1 MRTNSVRLGRVLN
14 LPDVLFGRKAR
25 LFARGFGVAYPK
37 VIDNRRST
45 LLSALTDV
53 APRFDELAV
62 ATGYWDLKGMAD
74 LLPHIETYK
83 KIRILIGQEPLKAR
97 FQSSLKGEADGDFPE
112 ADVKWDL
119 AHTEFES
126 NLVATGVKIT
136 DLIAS
141 GNLEV
146 KIFRGAFLHAKAYIF
161 TNSAGNDAVG
171 IIGSSNFTQAGL
183 TTNTELNALEDENR
197 IVKYKPENSTDTHGH
212 LSWFN
217 EIWTDEKSENWN
229 GEFSE
234 IIENSPLGI
243 NCYSPYEMY
252 MKTLWELYKDEV
264 DISTEISEV
273 TSSTLFAFQQRN
285 ARLLIQKLQKY
296 GVAMLADSV
305 GLGKT
310 ITAGAVIKEYME
322 TYKARRIYIIVP
334 ASLVQPWKRDLAK
347 VHGMTSGFEIIS
359 MQDTQ
364 GIERAREIDKYADV
378 NLFVID
384 EAHNL
389 RNPNGSRHEQLLD
402 WFSNNAE
409 SHVLLLTATPINNK
423 LTDFVNQI
431 QLAAKGKLSA
441 FPVVYPTSKKR
452 EVIDFFEAVKRLT
465 ADMQASENKGEKV
478 DFKRVSRIM
487 RQGLRHFLVR
497 TTRRGIEAEYGG
509 LLGEDGILRK
519 FPKSRV
525 LNHPYAFSNEL
536 GNGIDSAIAKHSKAF
551 EGVDPRTIEVES
563 LLNQTQRTKHPLDL
577 IDKTGSLESAMDKGV
592 FEKIFRLILLLGFAP
607 YKTATYMNRYYGK
620 SSDQMK
626 EFSIS
631 PDESFRLRSQMSVH
645 NIMRIT
651 FLKRL
656 ESSQAALSL
665 SLGHYLSRLDKFE
678 KYLEDGHIASIRD
691 INEIEKEFGDD
702 LNNWTEESVRSELEI
717 DLIPADT
724 NSYQITQLKKD
735 IQRDKAIIGVIQECC
750 SVLNAEDDK
759 LLSLVELIKKVRI
772 KGNSGGK
779 FLLFSY
785 FTDTIRYLEQRLPQM
800 LQDET
805 FNARSAFLSGS
816 NRSELEDIVKRFSPN
831 STNSEVQPQNEID
844 FLFSTDVLSE
854 GQNLQDCGILINY
867 DLHWNPVRMIQR
879 NGRINR
885 LGSPFDSVQIYN
897 LHPET
902 SLDSYLK
909 LVNRLERKID
919 AIKFTIGTDQSVLG
933 EDENPIEFL
942 DGFEEDEELKSVLN
956 LYDSPDSSV
965 ILDNFDDD
973 NELLSEDEFIIELRK
988 FLALNG
994 PKEIG
999 RIKTIPIGKW
1009 GYLPKS
1015 TTAEK
1020 GKALALTEISGFLEG
1035 TGKEFTS
1042 HFFIESDPSGGY
1054 MVGPIDMIEALGQI
1068 KADVSDSEKR
1078 KDSIMLNR
1086 KLVKKLVAA
1095 ASKEESK
1102 NTNSVVRLT
1111 PTKVRILDYLV
1122 TALPGLG
1129 LSLLLNNVSTKQQLK
1144 KVEQLFLAAN
1154 KELKN
1159 HSQLLPTT
1167 LENFNKLAKELALT
1181 KPEEKTI
1188 EEVEVVLFYV
1198 SE

>member
-1 MRTNSVRLGRVLN
+1 MSLKLAGCPIWLWGE
-14 LPDVLFGRKAR
+14 PYS
-25 LFARGFGVAYPK
+25 ARGFGVNYPK
-37 VIDNRRST
+37 VIDNRRNT
-45 LLSALTDV
+45 LLSVLADV
-53 APRFDELAV
+53 APNFDELAV
-62 ATGYWDLKGMAD
+62 ATGYWDLKGMAE
-74 LLPHIETYK
+74 LLPHIEGYK

-97 FQSSLKGEADGDFPE
+97 FQNSLKVESNKDFPG
-112 ADVKWDL
+112 ADLKWDL
-119 AHTEFES
+119 TNTDFET
-126 NLVATGVKIT
+126 NLVSAGVKII
-136 DLIAS
+136 DLIQS
-141 GNLEV
+141 GKLEV
-146 KIFRGAFLHAKAYIF
+146 KIYRGAFLHAKSYIF
-161 TNSAGNDAVG
+161 TNSLGNDAVG
-171 IIGSSNFTQAGL
+171 IIGSSNFTLAGL
-183 TTNTELNALEDENR
+183 ATNTELNALEDEPR

-217 EIWTDEKSENWN
+217 EIWSDEKSENWN

-234 IIENSPLGI
+234 IIQESPLGI
-243 NCYSPYEMY
+243 KCYSPYEMY
-252 MKTLWELYKDEV
+252 MKTLWELYKDDV

-310 ITAGAVIKEYME
+310 ITAGAVIKEYLD

-334 ASLVQPWKRDLAK
+334 ASLIQPWKRDLAK
-347 VHGMTSGFEIIS
+347 VLGMTSGFEIIS
-359 MQDTQ
+359 MQDFQ

-389 RNPNGSRHEQLLD
+389 RNPNGTRHEQLLD
-402 WFSNNAE
+402 WFSNNTE

-431 QLAAKGKLSA
+431 QLAAKGKLSV

-509 LLGEDGILRK
+509 LIGDDGILRK
-519 FPKSRV
+519 FPKSKV
-525 LNHPYAFSNEL
+525 LNHPYAFSDEL
-536 GNGIDSAIAKHSKAF
+536 GKGIDSAISKNANVF

-577 IDKTGSLESAMDKGV
+577 IEKMSTLEIGLENGI

-607 YKTATYMNRYYGK
+607 YKTSTYMNRYYGK
-620 SSDQMK
+620 SGDEIK
-626 EFSIS
+626 EFSIA

-665 SLGHYLSRLDKFE
+665 SLNQYLSRIDKFE

-702 LNNWTEESVRSELEI
+702 LSNWTEESVRSELEI
-717 DLIPADT
+717 ELIPADI
-724 NSYQITQLKKD
+724 NKFQILQLKKD
-735 IQRDKAIIGVIQECC
+735 IKRDKAIIGVIQECC

-759 LLSLVELIKKVRI
+759 LVSLVELIKKVRAQG
-772 KGNSGGK
+772 KSGDK

-785 FTDTIRYLEQRLPQM
+785 FTDTIRYLEHRLPQI

-816 NRSELEDIVKRFSPN
+816 NRSELEDVVKRFSPN
-831 STNSEVQPQNEID
+831 STNSGVQPENEID

-885 LGSPFDSVQIYN
+885 LGSPFESVQIYN

-919 AIKFTIGTDQSVLG
+919 TIKFTIGTDQSVLG
-933 EDENPIEFL
+933 ENENPIEFL
-942 DGFEEDEELKSVLN
+942 DGFEEDEQLKSVLN
-956 LYDSPDSSV
+956 LYETPNSSG

-988 FLALNG
+988 FLAANS
-994 PKEIG
+994 PDSIE
-999 RIKTIPIGKW
+999 RVKTIPKGKW

-1015 TTAEK
+1015 SRAEK
-1020 GKALALTEISGFLEG
+1020 GQALALTEISGFMEG
-1035 TGKEFTS
+1035 TGNEFTS
-1042 HFFIESDPSGGY
+1042 HFFIESDPNDGY
-1054 MVGPIDMIEALGQI
+1054 KVGPIDMIEALGQI
-1068 KADVSDSEKR
+1068 KADISDSEKR
-1078 KDSIMLNR
+1078 KDSIVLNR
-1086 KLVKKLVAA
+1086 KLVKKLVVA

-1102 NTNSVVRLT
+1102 STNSVIRFT
-1111 PTKVRILDYLV
+1111 PTKARILDYLA

-1129 LSLLLNNVSTKQQLK
+1129 LSLLLNNISTKQQLRK
-1144 KVEQLFLAAN
+1144 TEQLFLAAN
-1154 KELKN
+1154 KELKKFG
-1159 HSQLLPTT
+1159 QLLPTT
-1167 LENFNKLAKELALT
+1167 LENFNKLAKELVST
-1181 KPEEKTI
+1181 KPEDKII
-1188 EEVEVVLFYV
+1188 EQVEAVLFYV